1 MRIDDDRVERAEWVL
16 ISERLL
22 VLEKSESNG
31 EEFVM
36 DALGNFKPME
46 GAQVGSDMVMLRN
59 FAHNSGKVVLNELE
73 TG

>member
-1 MRIDDDRVERAEWVL
+1 MGIDFGKEIRWL
-16 ISERLL
+16 M
-22 VLEKSESNG
+22 VLEKSEGNG

-36 DALGNFKPME
+36 DVLGNFEPMK

>member
-1 MRIDDDRVERAEWVL
+1 M
-16 ISERLL
+16 
-22 VLEKSESNG
+22 LEKGEGNG

-36 DALGNFKPME
+36 DTLGDFEPVE
-46 GAQVGSDMVMLRN
+46 GTQVGSDMVMLRN